1 MFRFQNLLRFR
12 DDRRANMAIILALSL
27 VPLILVIGVAVD
39 LSRAYVVR
47 SRMAYALDA
56 AGLAV
61 GSTQG
66 SDALLQDTMEK
77 FFYKNYPEVEM
88 GTTMGLGMTIDS
100 VNNKVQLS
108 ATVHLD
114 TVFMK
119 IVGIDSL
126 DVAYSNEI
134 TREIKGLEVVLALD
148 TTGSM
153 ASGGKI
159 QGLRTAAH
167 DLVDILFGDQTL
179 PEKLKVGLVPFVTS
193 VNIGPSNIGYVKW
206 GVTQHAPWI
215 SGGVT
220 VNQASYTGTT
230 WKGCVR
236 EREDAVHTAASPD
249 VTDVYDGSTG
259 PYGQWA
265 PYFWPREPYSKL
277 GSTSSSNVCANRSN
291 NIGLVASNNVGSN
304 VGTSWY
310 SIDETAS
317 DSNYGQSGPN
327 KACPRAILPLTN
339 NRAAI
344 ETEIDALV
352 PWGDDTGTI
361 VHVGLAWAWRVISP
375 AAPFTDGV
383 AYGTTGWN
391 KAIILLTDGDNTSIR
406 QSSCK
411 SNNSGPDHSYT
422 GYGYT
427 SDEGTLGSSEVGNSM
442 SARASKAVINEDARL
457 REVCDNIKAL
467 ETDGKKDVVV
477 YTIAFGT
484 NVSSNAKILLRGCA
498 SDTSKYFASPT
509 SGELKA
515 AFQQIAK
522 ELSKL
527 RISK

>member
-1 MFRFQNLLRFR
+1 MFRLQNLLRFR
-12 DDRRANMAIILALSL
+12 GDRRANMAIILALAM

-77 FFYKNYPEVEM
+77 FFYKNYPETEM

-100 VNNKVQLS
+100 VNNKVTLS

-159 QGLRTAAH
+159 QGLRTASH
-167 DLVDILFGDQTL
+167 DLVDILFGDQTA

-193 VNIGPSNIGYVKW
+193 VNIGASNSSYVKW
-206 GVTQHAPWI
+206 GVSQYAPWI
-215 SGGVT
+215 AGGVT

-236 EREDAVHTAASPD
+236 EREDAVHTTASPD
-249 VTDVYDGSTG
+249 VADVYDGSTG
-259 PYGQWA
+259 PNGQWA
-265 PYFWPREPYSKL
+265 PYFWPREPYSKP
-277 GSTSSSNVCANRSN
+277 GSTSGNSYCSNRSN
-291 NIGLVASNNVGSN
+291 NVGVTIANNVGA
-304 VGTSWY
+304 SWDA
-310 SIDETAS
+310 IDENAS
-317 DSNYGQSGPN
+317 DNSYGQAGPN

-339 NRAAI
+339 NRSVI
-344 ETEIDALV
+344 ESEIDALV

-375 AAPFTDGV
+375 SAPFTDGV

-411 SNNSGPDHSYT
+411 NNNSGPDHSYT

-427 SDEGTLGSSEVGNSM
+427 SDEGTLGSSAAGSSM
-442 SARASKAVINEDARL
+442 SARASMAVINEDARL

-467 ETDGKKDVVV
+467 ETGGKKDIVI

-484 NVSSNAKILLRGCA
+484 NVSSNAKSLLQACA
-498 SDTSKYFASPT
+498 SDTGKYFASP
-509 SGELKA
+509 SSSELKA